1 VFNLYGRPGLE
12 PHAFAA
18 LSAFGSPLL
27 KFLGQSGAIINVI
40 HPHSGTGKSTILYM
54 CNSVYGHPKNLCA
67 KWDDTLNA
75 KIMRL
80 GIMNNL
86 PFCVDEI
93 TNLTPQDF
101 STLTYSMSQ
110 GRGKDRLKASTN
122 ELRANLTSWATIS
135 LCSSNAA
142 FAEKLSV
149 LKSSPDGELMR
160 LLEYTINYSDAVPTD
175 IAKEMFDHQL
185 FNNYGHAGDIYT
197 SWLVGNLE
205 EAMRTV
211 RDVQRKLDTEMKLT
225 QRERFWS
232 AVVAANITGG
242 LIAKNLGLLDWDMK
256 RIYAWAT
263 SMVMG
268 MRSEVTPPVS
278 DISSIVGDFINRHLQ
293 NILVV
298 NELADRRGGMA
309 KLQAAPIL
317 EPRGE
322 LIIRYE
328 PDTKKMFIAAKA
340 LKEDCVERQINYKDT
355 LRQLGA
361 KGIFQGKAVKRL
373 SKGMSVVSP
382 GVHCIILD
390 CTNPDFIDLDGLL
403 PAVEE
408 PRVSGA
414 A

>member
-1 VFNLYGRPGLE
+1 
-12 PHAFAA
+12 
-18 LSAFGSPLL
+18 
-27 KFLGQSGAIINVI
+27 
-40 HPHSGTGKSTILYM
+40 
-54 CNSVYGHPKNLCA
+54 
-67 KWDDTLNA
+67 
-75 KIMRL
+75 
-80 GIMNNL
+80 
-86 PFCVDEI
+86 
-93 TNLTPQDF
+93 
-101 STLTYSMSQ
+101 
-110 GRGKDRLKASTN
+110 
-122 ELRANLTSWATIS
+122 
-135 LCSSNAA
+135 
-142 FAEKLSV
+142 
-149 LKSSPDGELMR
+149 
-160 LLEYTINYSDAVPTD
+160 
-175 IAKEMFDHQL
+175 
-185 FNNYGHAGDIYT
+185 
-197 SWLVGNLE
+197 
-205 EAMRTV
+205 
-211 RDVQRKLDTEMKLT
+211 VQRKLDTEMKLT

-355 LRQLGA
+355 VRELRERGYLVA
-361 KGIFQGKAVKRL
+361 TPNKRM
-373 SKGMSVVSP
+373 SKGMKITSP
-382 GVHCIILD
+382 AVHTMQFD
-390 CTNPDFIDLDGLL
+390 CTKDGFIDMEGLI
-403 PAVEE
+403 
-408 PRVSGA
+408 VSELEDA
-414 A
+414 DRDADL